1 MEFSAIIKY
10 SKEWF
15 SREIKLRLGVICGHT
30 AERCLGL
37 NVQLQFLGRYEA
49 TTLLTKMADMRE
61 KWRSLAL
68 QGESP
73 AWSPKQAKAVQT
85 RARKVKHC
93 LHFFNAFG
101 M

>member
-1 MEFSAIIKY
+1 M
-10 SKEWF
+10 WTH
-15 SREIKLRLGVICGHT
+15 SRKV
-30 AERCLGL
+30 LGL
-37 NVQLQFLGRYEA
+37 KCVVAVSGQVRSHD
-49 TTLLTKMADMRE
+49 LLTKMADMRE
-61 KWRSLAL
+61 GWHSLAL